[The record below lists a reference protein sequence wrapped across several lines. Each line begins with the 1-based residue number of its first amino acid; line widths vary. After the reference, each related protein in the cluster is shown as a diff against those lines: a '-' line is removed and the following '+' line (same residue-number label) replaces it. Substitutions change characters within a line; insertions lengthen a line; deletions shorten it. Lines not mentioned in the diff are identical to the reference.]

1 MSHLNWSNV
10 SVRHVI
16 SAIFLSFINLNERIV
31 KTHIARGIPMST
43 VSTELSTF
51 RASWK
56 VLGFALVCA
65 TALALASCATPQSN
79 PTGKGDIDQA
89 QAASANQADTYN
101 ENELVTAIS
110 THLGVTSESAAS
122 AIERLF
128 KDRGRPTAYITG
140 QEGSGALIV
149 GARYGQGTLWM
160 KDGSTRKVYWQGP
173 SVGFDGGADVSKV
186 FTLVYGLDDAEYIYQ
201 RFPGVDGSAYLVA
214 GMAVNYQRA
223 NGITL
228 APVRSGVGVRLGAN
242 VNYISMTRK
251 RSIIP
256 L

>member
-1 MSHLNWSNV
+1 MPQTTTDTDLHRTS
-10 SVRHVI
+10 RPI
-16 SAIFLSFINLNERIV
+16 
-31 KTHIARGIPMST
+31 
-43 VSTELSTF
+43 
-51 RASWK
+51 
-56 VLGFALVCA
+56 FALGLALACASMLALAGCA
-65 TALALASCATPQSN
+65 TAGNN
-79 PTGKGDIDQA
+79 PTSSADI
-89 QAASANQADTYN
+89 ASAKSNTQSQTKSYS
-101 ENELVTAIS
+101 ENELVYAIS
-110 THLGVTSESAAS
+110 NHLGVTSESAAS

-128 KDRGRPTAYITG
+128 KDRGRPVGYITG

-160 KDGSTRKVYWQGP
+160 KNGTTKKVYWQGP

-186 FTLVYGLDDAEYIYQ
+186 FTLVYGLDNPDYIYQ

-223 NGITL
+223 NGVTL
-228 APVRSGVGVRLGAN
+228 VPVRSGIGARLGAN

-251 RSIIP
+251 RSLIP

>member
-1 MSHLNWSNV
+1 MSNLFTQGLLRRKNW
-10 SVRHVI
+10 
-16 SAIFLSFINLNERIV
+16 
-31 KTHIARGIPMST
+31 KTA
-43 VSTELSTF
+43 
-51 RASWK
+51 
-56 VLGFALVCA
+56 GFALLCA
-65 TALALASCATPQSN
+65 SALTISACATPKSN
-79 PTGKGDIDQA
+79 PNGRNDIRNA
-89 QAASANQADTYN
+89 QSASAQQADTYN

-122 AIERLF
+122 ALERLF
-128 KDRGRPTAYITG
+128 KDRGRPTGYITG
-140 QEGSGALIV
+140 QEGSGAIIF

-160 KDGSTRKVYWQGP
+160 KDGGSAKVYWQGP

-186 FTLVYGLDDAEYIYQ
+186 FTLVYGLDDPEYIYQ
-201 RFPGVDGSAYLVA
+201 RFPGVDGSAFLVA

-251 RSIIP
+251 RSLIP